1 MIKSAGR
8 GEAKAIEP
16 DLSELRRLVEE
27 NATPDRV
34 ANKIA
39 KLLRVQRTEVA
50 LLRIEN
56 NILKFLHPPEL
67 RVAGAIPLSS
77 NAVAARTAVT
87 RTSLLSNN
95 FLQVKHVN
103 LFETVRLAA
112 DNSGTEFIETAPIQK
127 LISVPIES
135 EDHRKILGV
144 IQISRKALDVRFAG
158 PDFTSND
165 LKMLEQIVPILAQMT
180 FMSSAR
186 TIASTS

>member
-8 GEAKAIEP
+8 GEANAIEP

-50 LLRIEN
+50 LLRVEN
-56 NILKFLHPPEL
+56 NMLKFLHPPEL

-135 EDHRKILGV
+135 EDRKILGV

-158 PDFTSND
+158 SDFTSND
-165 LKMLEQIVPILAQMT
+165 LKMLEQIVPILSQMT
-180 FMSSAR
+180 FMSSAT